1 MTIKTLK
8 SFIEAS
14 NISPKLIR
22 AVVRQIGGW
31 GSFKG
36 SAQDVVNHGAAGGV
50 SGFIYY
56 TDTVAFTKRHK
67 AEILKMA
74 DELASSIGEGNATT
88 LIAGFNCLKNYSA
101 LEVSEAIYNPRSE
114 SRTDVFNALAWF
126 ALEEVARS
134 YCDLV
139 EQE

>member
-1 MTIKTLK
+1 MKTLK

-31 GSFKG
+31 DSFKE
-36 SAQDVVNHGAAGGV
+36 SAQDVANHGASGGV
-50 SGFIYY
+50 NGFIYY
-56 TDTVAFTKRHK
+56 TDTVAFTKRNK
-67 AEILKMA
+67 KDILAMAE
-74 DELASSIGEGNATT
+74 ELASSIGEGDAIT

-126 ALEEVARS
+126 TLEEVARS